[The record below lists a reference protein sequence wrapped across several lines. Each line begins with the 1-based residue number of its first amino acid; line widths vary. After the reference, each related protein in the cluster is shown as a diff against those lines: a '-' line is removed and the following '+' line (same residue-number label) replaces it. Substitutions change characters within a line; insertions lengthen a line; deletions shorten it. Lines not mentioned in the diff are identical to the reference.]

1 MKHKQNEVVYLI
13 HSIGNLDNLVDLEDE
28 FLVTYDNLADAL
40 EAAKIETKAHGL
52 QTYVFKCVPVYR
64 VDRGK
69 MRITKIGG
77 KSWT

>member
-13 HSIGNLDNLVDLEDE
+13 NGIGNLDNLVDFEDE
-28 FLVTYDNLADAL
+28 VPDTYENLADAL
-40 EAAKIETKAHGL
+40 EAAKNETKAYGL
-52 QTYVFKCVPVYR
+52 RTYVFKCVPVYR

-77 KSWT
+77 KS